1 MSIHTLGLMSMTK
14 DKLEIGFLL
23 KKLLFKYMHLKA
35 GFLTG
40 TLEQSLH
47 EEKNTHLVL

>member
-1 MSIHTLGLMSMTK
+1 MLGLMSMTK

-35 GFLTG
+35 AFLTG
-40 TLEQSLH
+40 TLEQSLN
-47 EEKNTHLVL
+47 EEKNTHLFL